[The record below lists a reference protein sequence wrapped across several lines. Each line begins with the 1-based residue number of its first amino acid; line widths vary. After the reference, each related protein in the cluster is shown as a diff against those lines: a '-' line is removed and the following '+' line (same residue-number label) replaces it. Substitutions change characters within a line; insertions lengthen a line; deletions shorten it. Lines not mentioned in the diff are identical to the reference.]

1 MLEGLR
7 GEDSIAELCRREG
20 IAQNLY
26 YRSSKDFLEA
36 RQEAP
41 GRRDRPSRHLG
52 EVIGLRREATAL
64 EEVVADLTLENRLL
78 KKGVTG
84 ERTGCEVAR
93 AAPRKWIFLICK
105 K

>member
-1 MLEGLR
+1 MSPR
-7 GEDSIAELCRREG
+7 GDRTEPVLSLVERLPG
-20 IAQNLY
+20 GW
-26 YRSSKDFLEA
+26 
-36 RQEAP
+36 QEAP
-41 GRRDRPSRHLG
+41 GRRYCPSRHLG

-93 AAPRKWIFLICK
+93 AAPNKVDIPDLQKINFSDEST
-105 K
+105 